1 MHKPE
6 TLPSSEFHI
15 TAPMRQFLD
24 YFGALGPRWGV
35 RPETSQTQA
44 LLFLSDRPLGRDE
57 IATLLEISK
66 AKATSALND
75 LDGWDM
81 ARKNENDRWL
91 TSSEPWDLLFTA
103 LESRQQREIAPAL
116 EILRQCTADA
126 KTDAATQAFVRRR
139 IAGVLKL
146 VENLAAINTQS
157 RRLPKRLLPRLVVA
171 TGSASRLV
179 DRLFPRPTSPTNG
192 GHHGT

>member
-24 YFGALGPRWGV
+24 YFGRWVHAGAFEPR
-35 RPETSQTQA
+35 RRKPRHCCFCRT
-44 LLFLSDRPLGRDE
+44 GRWV
-57 IATLLEISK
+57 AMKSPRCWEISK

-81 ARKNENDRWL
+81 ARKNEDGCWL

-103 LESRQQREIAPAL
+103 LESRQQRKIAPAL

-126 KTDAATQAFVRRR
+126 RSDAATPATVRRR
-139 IAGVLKL
+139 IAV
-146 VENLAAINTQS
+146 S
-157 RRLPKRLLPRLVVA
+157 
-171 TGSASRLV
+171 
-179 DRLFPRPTSPTNG
+179 
-192 GHHGT
+192 